1 MLKSKTDEETNYILL
16 KITSPDEK
24 NLLEEEG
31 CKKVLSELSSYIKT
45 HGGEYYT
52 EESIIILKRRELVD
66 LRGIGVRYIRIPRKL
81 SGRINPY
88 FKHDVVLFETPEVYE
103 LEKPL

>member
-1 MLKSKTDEETNYILL
+1 MLKRRQDEETNYILL
-16 KITSPDEK
+16 KTTSPDGK
-24 NLLEEEG
+24 NLLEKEG
-31 CKKVLSELSSYIKT
+31 CKKILSELSSYINSN
-45 HGGEYYT
+45 GGEYYT

-66 LRGIGVRYIRIPRKL
+66 LRGIGVRYIRIPKKL